1 MPDVPSL
8 TELVARLN
16 PISGYPAV
24 AAAVAASALILIV
37 ADWRLFLFLL
47 QLLYVSLA
55 LISTRLLPPEWALLN
70 LVIGG
75 LIGIMWYLSAR
86 QVRWGQSWPRP
97 LSDAPGIPVRTP
109 ARWPALTTTMPFRI
123 VVVVLIALV
132 FLLSNIY
139 VPLPGLLPQIAF
151 LCLWL
156 TVMGIFILA
165 LEGEQL
171 KAGAGLLL
179 WLCAVQLF
187 YSNLTQDA
195 RMLGVLGALQLLVG
209 LACAY
214 LTIVQS
220 QVRNEPSSGSDESGW
235 QA

>member
-1 MPDVPSL
+1 MPDLPTL
-8 TELVARLN
+8 TELVARLE

-24 AAAVAASALILIV
+24 AAAVIASALMLIV
-37 ADWRLFLFLL
+37 ADWRFFLFLL
-47 QLLYVSLA
+47 EVLYVALT

-75 LIGIMWYLSAR
+75 LVGIMWYLSAR
-86 QVRWGQSWPRP
+86 QVRWGRPWP
-97 LSDAPGIPVRTP
+97 LSWASLPDAPPRTT

-123 VVVVLIALV
+123 VVVVLIALI
-132 FLLSNIY
+132 FLLSNVY
-139 VPLPGLLPQIAF
+139 VPLPGLLPQVSF

-171 KAGAGLLL
+171 KAGVGLLL

-187 YSNLTQDA
+187 YTSLTRDA
-195 RMLGVLGALQLLVG
+195 RMLGILGALQLLVG

-214 LTIVQS
+214 LAIVQG
-220 QVRNEPSSGSDESGW
+220 QVRREQTSSQDEDGW
-235 QA
+235 